1 MQKLSPTTLWLL
13 GGFAALLLIVLFFVG
28 QRSGDQDRLGDD
40 ASLTSAEQSEAA
52 KGCKGRA
59 VLAGLKSALF
69 ERALQIRA
77 KDEAAYRQIAAVAVV
92 RMENEALEDESSDG
106 LACTASVAI
115 DLPPGIVASGG
126 RRNLMGD
133 VDYTVASDGRG
144 VALRNSPNLAQALAE
159 LSRSSGAIT
168 APLNDPD
175 LGAAPDAV
183 VPGEVVAPPPA
194 PSPPPTVS
202 ARPSF
207 DCARARTRGEQ
218 AVCGDP
224 GLASLDRQMAAQ
236 FGRAISGTT
245 PDRQAILRQTRDRFL
260 SYRDNCP
267 NNQCIADAYTGR
279 MREISDILAGRWQPR

>member
-1 MQKLSPTTLWLL
+1 MNKLSPTTLWLL
-13 GGFAALLLIVLFFVG
+13 GGFAALLLVVLFFVG
-28 QRSGDQDRLGDD
+28 QRSGDQDRLDD
-40 ASLTSAEQSEAA
+40 ATFTSAEQSEAA

-69 ERALQIRA
+69 DRALQIRA

-92 RMENEALEDESSDG
+92 RMENEALEEEGGDE

-133 VDYTVASDGRG
+133 VDYMVASDGRG
-144 VALRNSPNLAQALAE
+144 VALRNSPNLVQALAE
-159 LSRSSGAIT
+159 LSRSRGAIT
-168 APLNDPD
+168 APIDDPD
-175 LGAAPDAV
+175 HGAMPDAV
-183 VPGEVVAPPPA
+183 VPGEVVAPQPA
-194 PSPPPTVS
+194 PSPPPSVS
-202 ARPSF
+202 FRPSF

-224 GLASLDRQMAAQ
+224 GLAALDRQMAAQ
-236 FGRAISGTT
+236 YGRAVAAVP

-267 NNQCIADAYTGR
+267 NSQCIADAYNGR
-279 MREISDILAGRWQPR
+279 MREISDIVAGRWQPR

>member
-1 MQKLSPTTLWLL
+1 MDKPSPTTLWLL
-13 GGFAALLLIVLFFVG
+13 GGFAALLLIVLFYVG
-28 QRSGDQDRLGDD
+28 QRSGDQDRLGDN
-40 ASLTSAEQSEAA
+40 ASLTPAEQSEAA
-52 KGCKGRA
+52 KGCAGRA

-69 ERALQIRA
+69 DRALQIRA
-77 KDEAAYRQIAAVAVV
+77 KDEAAYRQIASVAVV
-92 RMENEALEDESSDG
+92 RMENEALEEEGSDG
-106 LACTASVAI
+106 LACSASVAI

-133 VDYTVASDGRG
+133 VDYMVASDGRG
-144 VALRNSPNLAQALAE
+144 VVLRTSPNLAQALAE

-168 APLNDPD
+168 APINDPD

-183 VPGEVVAPPPA
+183 VPGVVEEPQPTPA
-194 PSPPPTVS
+194 PATS

-218 AVCGDP
+218 AVCADP
-224 GLASLDRQMAAQ
+224 GLAALDRQMAAQ
-236 FGRAISGTT
+236 YGRAVAATS

-267 NNQCIADAYTGR
+267 NNQCIADAYNGR
-279 MREISDILAGRWQPR
+279 MREITDILAGRWQPR